1 MHRVFNVFYRWL
13 ASISSALFAVAF
25 LMFSALFN
33 YVAFWP
39 GKRSFL
45 VSADGGAFQQ
55 ASELSGRLAF
65 GIGALMLD
73 VIIIFVLAIWAIS
86 IWRKY

>member
-1 MHRVFNVFYRWL
+1 
-13 ASISSALFAVAF
+13 
-25 LMFSALFN
+25 MFSALFN

-73 VIIIFVLAIWAIS
+73 VIIIFVLASGQYQFGANTNS
-86 IWRKY
+86 SFKLMPVRGAAKFRR